1 MNGADTSRAAGPLK
15 ILCVVSHSSAGGAQE
30 ILVNLAEGLMGRGHQ
45 VTLAALYPFRADIRE
60 TPPELPW
67 TYAVPT
73 RPTSIGK
80 QLGMFGSLVRLLKDT
95 KADVALTALP
105 AANTMVPLA
114 ATFAGVGTRVVTS
127 HHSPSDTYSKPLN
140 LLDSFA
146 GSLPAVEHIVGV
158 SKTVTNSLERKPSA
172 YRRKTRVIY
181 NALPP
186 AIELL
191 TADLAAGRQPGRG
204 RTVVATGRL
213 AAQKNY
219 PVLIRAARHLPE
231 VTFKIVG
238 HGPDSEALKAMALE
252 AGVADRVEFMGFRPR
267 REALEVLAGGD
278 VFVQPSLYEGHSLAL
293 VEAAKLGLPLVVSDA
308 PSQVEGVKMQDGPAA
323 LIVPVHD
330 DVALAEAIRSL
341 LEDPLLYR
349 QYADRSR
356 ALGDAA
362 SFERMLDA
370 YEELARN

>member
-1 MNGADTSRAAGPLK
+1 
-15 ILCVVSHSSAGGAQE
+15 
-30 ILVNLAEGLMGRGHQ
+30 
-45 VTLAALYPFRADIRE
+45 
-60 TPPELPW
+60 
-67 TYAVPT
+67 
-73 RPTSIGK
+73 
-80 QLGMFGSLVRLLKDT
+80 
-95 KADVALTALP
+95 
-105 AANTMVPLA
+105 
-114 ATFAGVGTRVVTS
+114 
-127 HHSPSDTYSKPLN
+127 
-140 LLDSFA
+140 
-146 GSLPAVEHIVGV
+146 
-158 SKTVTNSLERKPSA
+158 VTNSLERKPSA

-181 NALPP
+181 QALPP

-278 VFVQPSLYEGHSLAL
+278 VFVQPSLAL

-341 LEDPLLYR
+341 LEDPLLYQ